1 MSFPSLR
8 SIAACAAFMANLVIA
23 APDLLTDNAAELIL
37 AQKMAELVY
46 ENQKQERGKQSKS
59 FPSLSVFPAQWPCMW
74 GEEATGDYATWEK
87 GLTKYTDGWKFTCG
101 LRRIASPCVVYSMG
115 SCGNM
120 AFEKGLLR
128 TNPGCEIHIFDKD
141 EYGVDDWF
149 PDPADRK
156 KVHFHR
162 VFIGDH
168 DSDTTTNT
176 ANSAHPPV
184 RKLSTIMK
192 KHHHTHI
199 DVLKMD
205 IEGGEW

>member
-1 MSFPSLR
+1 
-8 SIAACAAFMANLVIA
+8 MANLVIA